1 MEKSILSHRNNKNKN
16 NQENNVLIF
25 ALWDFIPLICF
36 YEKIDT
42 EEIANSNWEYY
53 YRNRYRNRI
62 SNRSMTELFCEDS
75 KRQDVKY
82 SRKKVRHS
90 CSTVFEIRLDS
101 FDLAD
106 PQNWTNIQKL

>member
-1 MEKSILSHRNNKNKN
+1 
-16 NQENNVLIF
+16 
-25 ALWDFIPLICF
+25 
-36 YEKIDT
+36 
-42 EEIANSNWEYY
+42 
-53 YRNRYRNRI
+53 
-62 SNRSMTELFCEDS
+62 MTELFREDS

-106 PQNWTNIQKL
+106 PLNWTNIQKL